1 MTAESFPPDDE
12 PHSGGPRGGDR
23 PSDAPDTGG
32 GHPGGPLPGD
42 AHPGGHLDDQGPD
55 APRPGD
61 PGDARLGGPRIG
73 DALPGGG
80 RSGERV
86 PEAYDSGAAR
96 QTSLLDVLSVA
107 ALVLDA
113 EGRIVFW
120 TPQAEELFGYSS
132 AEALGKP
139 AARLIIHPEH
149 LQAVLKLFTE
159 VLETGRSW
167 AGAFPVRHKDGTTR
181 LMEFRNMRLLD
192 DLGDVYALGLAAD
205 HRLLQRVETDLA
217 LCERL
222 INQSPIGLAL
232 LDPDLRYVLVNPALE
247 RIDGIPAEDHVG
259 RHLRET
265 MPFPDVDTVESALRQ
280 VLATGT
286 PLLDQYHVGR
296 SRSDPEQERA
306 WSLSFYRLEDPAGRV
321 LGAATS
327 VVDVTERHR
336 VAAEADRA
344 RRRLALIADASTRV
358 GTTLEVERT
367 AAELADITSRE
378 LADVVAVDILDS
390 ALACRR
396 VRKPD
401 SGPELFRALAL
412 KAAHP
417 TVALRAA
424 DAPGELAAYE
434 GDRLVTLCV
443 HTGRPVLVRHVDE
456 GDLPRIARDAEAAR
470 LLARAGVHSYL
481 AVPLIAHGE
490 VLGALDLK
498 RTRNPVPFDEDDVV
512 LAGELASRAA
522 IAIDNARWFQSVR
535 NSALTLQRSL
545 LPDHPPHHTGLE
557 LASRYQPA
565 QATSEVGGD
574 WYDVLPLADDKTAL
588 VVGDVM
594 GNGIDA
600 AATMGRLRTA
610 TCAYADLDLEPGEVL
625 QHLDKITCDLEHYI
639 VTCLYAVFDPRTRLC
654 RIANAGHMPPALA
667 RAGDPPRLVELP
679 SGVPL
684 GVGGIRFDTAT
695 VELLPGDLLVLY
707 TDGLVETRQHPIDE
721 RLETMLGFLD
731 EPGRPLEET
740 CDLLLYGLRHPDDHD
755 DVALLVARAL

>member
-1 MTAESFPPDDE
+1 MKAHPVPSDRDPYGEDE
-12 PHSGGPRGGDR
+12 PRR
-23 PSDAPDTGG
+23 T
-32 GHPGGPLPGD
+32 
-42 AHPGGHLDDQGPD
+42 
-55 APRPGD
+55 
-61 PGDARLGGPRIG
+61 
-73 DALPGGG
+73 
-80 RSGERV
+80 
-86 PEAYDSGAAR
+86 
-96 QTSLLDVLSVA
+96 TLLDVLSVA
-107 ALVLDA
+107 ALVLDTD
-113 EGRIVFW
+113 GRIVFW
-120 TPQAEELFGYSS
+120 TPQAEELFGYSAS
-132 AEALGKP
+132 EALGRP

-149 LQAVLKLFTE
+149 FQAVIRLFAE
-159 VLETGRSW
+159 VVETGRSW
-167 AGAFPVRHKDGTTR
+167 AGAFPVRHKDGSTR

-205 HRLLQRVETDLA
+205 HNLLQRVETDLA

-232 LDPDLRYVLVNPALE
+232 LDPDLRYLLVNPALE
-247 RIDGIPAEDHVG
+247 RIDGIPAEDHIG

-265 MPFPDVDTVESALRQ
+265 LPFPDVDTIESALRQ
-280 VLATGT
+280 VLTTGT

-296 SRSDPEQERA
+296 PPSDPEDERA
-306 WSLSFYRLEDPAGRV
+306 WSLSFYRLEDPGGRV

-336 VAAEADRA
+336 AAAEADRA

-358 GTTLEVERT
+358 GTTLEVEQT
-367 AAELADITSRE
+367 AAELAEIATSA
-378 LADVVAVDILDS
+378 LADVVAVDVLDA

-396 VRKPD
+396 VREPD
-401 SGPELFRALAL
+401 NGPELFRALAL

-424 DAPGELAAYE
+424 DTPGDLAAYE

-443 HTGRPVLVRHVDE
+443 HTGRPILVRHV
-456 GDLPRIARDAEAAR
+456 GARDLPRIARDDEAAA
-470 LLARAGVHSYL
+470 LLERAGVHSYL

-498 RTRNPVPFDEDDVV
+498 RTDNPEPFDEDDVV
-512 LAGELASRAA
+512 LAAELAGRAA

-535 NSALTLQRSL
+535 NTALTLQRSL
-545 LPDHPPHHTGLE
+545 LPDHAAHHTGLE

-574 WYDVLPLADDKTAL
+574 WYDVLGLSGDKTAL

-610 TCAYADLDLEPGEVL
+610 TRAYADLDLDPGEVL

-639 VTCLYAVFDPRTRLC
+639 VTCLYAVYDPETRQC
-654 RIANAGHMPPALA
+654 CIANAGHMPPALA
-667 RAGDPPRLVELP
+667 RPGQAPTLLDLPAGA
-679 SGVPL
+679 PL
-684 GVGGIRFDTAT
+684 GVGGIAFGATT
-695 VELLPGDLLVLY
+695 VELAAGDLLVLY
-707 TDGLVETRQHPIDE
+707 TDGLVETRQHPIDD
-721 RLETMLGFLD
+721 RLDALLGFLD
-731 EPGRPLEET
+731 EPRRPLEET

>member
-1 MTAESFPPDDE
+1 MTAETFPPD
-12 PHSGGPRGGDR
+12 GGP
-23 PSDAPDTGG
+23 
-32 GHPGGPLPGD
+32 
-42 AHPGGHLDDQGPD
+42 
-55 APRPGD
+55 
-61 PGDARLGGPRIG
+61 
-73 DALPGGG
+73 
-80 RSGERV
+80 
-86 PEAYDSGAAR
+86 YGAEQPR

-107 ALVLDA
+107 ALVLDT

-120 TPQAEELFGYSS
+120 TPQAEELFGFS
-132 AEALGKP
+132 AEEALGKP

-149 LQAVLKLFTE
+149 LQAVVKLFAE

-167 AGAFPVRHKDGTTR
+167 AGAFPIRHKDGSSR

-205 HRLLQRVETDLA
+205 HSLLQRVETDLA

-232 LDPDLRYVLVNPALE
+232 MDPDLRYLLVNPALE
-247 RIDGIPAEDHVG
+247 RIDGIPAEDHIG

-265 MPFPDVDTVESALRQ
+265 LPFPDVDTVESALRQ
-280 VLATGT
+280 VLTTGT

-296 SRSDPEQERA
+296 PRSDPEHERA
-306 WSLSFYRLEDPAGRV
+306 WSLSFYRLEDPGGRV
-321 LGAATS
+321 LGAAAS
-327 VVDVTERHR
+327 VVDVTERHHA
-336 VAAEADRA
+336 AAEADRA
-344 RRRLALIADASTRV
+344 RRRLALIADASARV

-367 AAELADITSRE
+367 AAELAEIASPA
-378 LADVVAVDILDS
+378 LADVIAVDILDS

-396 VRKPD
+396 VREPD
-401 SGPELFRALAL
+401 NGPELFRALAL

-424 DAPGELAAYE
+424 GAPGDLASYE

-443 HTGRPVLVRHVDE
+443 HTGRPVLVRHVGE
-456 GDLPRIARDAEAAR
+456 RDLPRIARDAEAAA

-498 RTRNPVPFDEDDVV
+498 RTRNPAPFDEDDVI

-535 NSALTLQRSL
+535 NTALTLQRSL
-545 LPDHPPHHTGLE
+545 LPDHAPHHTGLE

-574 WYDVLPLADDKTAL
+574 WYDVIRLADDKTAL

-610 TCAYADLDLEPGEVL
+610 TCAYADLDLHPREVL

-639 VTCLYAVFDPRTRLC
+639 VTCLYAVFDPRTRRC
-654 RIANAGHMPPALA
+654 CIANAGHMPPALA
-667 RAGDPPRLVELP
+667 RVGAPPSLLDLP
-679 SGVPL
+679 SGAPL
-684 GVGGIRFDTAT
+684 GVGGIRFETAT
-695 VELLPGDLLVLY
+695 AELGPGDLLVLY
-707 TDGLVETRQHPIDE
+707 TDGLVETRQHPIDD
-721 RLETMLGFLD
+721 RLNALLGFLD
-731 EPGRPLEET
+731 EPERPLEET
-740 CDLLLYGLRHPDDHD
+740 CDLLLHGLRHADDHD
-755 DVALLVARAL
+755 DVALLVARRSGRQVAGPFHRSHLWSSGKAVDEVIASGARVSTFGWRFQRGAPAA